1 MSALN
6 TTLGPWQINGSHVY
20 GVDPNRELICQV
32 VSLNEDRNLIAAA
45 HDLFEA
51 ASAIE
56 RRANELGGDFD
67 AIPRDELN
75 ALLSGALSDA
85 LAKARGEAK

>member
-51 ASAIE
+51 LRLLVLNYGWTAFGREEIHSEALDAA
-56 RRANELGGDFD
+56 RA
-67 AIPRDELN
+67 
-75 ALLSGALSDA
+75 A
-85 LAKARGEAK
+85 LAKARGEA